1 MLPLLAELT
10 ELGRICSIA
19 HPSDVATATSVQIVL
34 FVAPLLCMSALVM
47 GVDMDLNFGISQDVV
62 LSANTWVFATITRH
76 WECNAM
82 EKGSGIQSVGLHLAL
97 P

>member
-1 MLPLLAELT
+1 
-10 ELGRICSIA
+10 
-19 HPSDVATATSVQIVL
+19 
-34 FVAPLLCMSALVM
+34 M

>member
-10 ELGRICSIA
+10 GLGRICSIA
-19 HPSDVATATSVQIVL
+19 HPCDVATATSVQIVL

-47 GVDMDLNFGISQDVV
+47 GVDMDLNFGISQDAV
-62 LSANTWVFATITRH
+62 LSANIWVFATIMRH
-76 WECNAM
+76 GECNPM
-82 EKGSGIQSVGLHLAL
+82 EKGSGMRSVSLHLAL